1 MYFNKQG
8 GTVWNH
14 RSNIS
19 VDNSKKYKREVLKG
33 DLSSTSHLVESAES
47 STSQSPPVPRRPSSM
62 ASSHSSY
69 RQTSVNISLSY
80 QQASAFPNSYP
91 PPTSL
96 RSYSPDQD
104 DDDGDDEN
112 DVSIKAMPLTANR
125 SRTNT
130 PFGSHKSLSDSI
142 QSLRSNQQPA
152 LSLPVKKHSH
162 EPSPLPALMIQK
174 PDQRTQTPKPF
185 HIIVLNIVIVV
196 PLMGNKLDKIE
207 PGTGRKICPDQFG
220 DANKIGLAY
229 YVLYHAPSDI
239 TSDEVGKYS
248 HHGLAIDINGSQTNL

>member
-33 DLSSTSHLVESAES
+33 DLSSTSYLVESAES
-47 STSQSPPVPRRPSSM
+47 STSQSPPVPRRPSPM

-174 PDQRTQTPKPF
+174 PDQRQLRAQQKRT
-185 HIIVLNIVIVV
+185 V
-196 PLMGNKLDKIE
+196 NKDRSSSSSSENQGEDVEHQL
-207 PGTGRKICPDQFG
+207 
-220 DANKIGLAY
+220 
-229 YVLYHAPSDI
+229 
-239 TSDEVGKYS
+239 
-248 HHGLAIDINGSQTNL
+248 